1 MTQEKITQE
10 KAGDWMQEM
19 QDEQEY
25 ERKPKLRIGDG
36 EQVEITFLDEGT
48 KITSQYGESILLN
61 VKENNVEKVWFVN
74 TNKYTLLREI
84 KKSSAL
90 DWKNSQAHTHW
101 KNQARHE
108 IQHQVPNLRGKTMT
122 GQENRVKVLTSKHY

>member
-10 KAGDWMQEM
+10 KAGNWMQEM

-48 KITSQYGESILLN
+48 KITSQYGESILFN

-84 KKSSAL
+84 K
-90 DWKNSQAHTHW
+90 
-101 KNQARHE
+101 NQA
-108 IQHQVPNLRGKTMT
+108 PLTGKTA
-122 GQENRVKVLTSKHY
+122 KLTRIGKTKQDTRYSIKFQSSEAKQ